1 MAALMRWASSQSR
14 WLRGL
19 AYHWE
24 KACLENPS
32 TRQVTAT
39 GSCRRP
45 GLRPAGTSFWEGVA
59 GEVGG
64 RSAQDL
70 VLLLQLLGAR
80 SQLPVLDLQRAVVG
94 GIGGVGQGVFAKL
107 RATCSLDCSP

>member
-14 WLRGL
+14 WLMDWRTTGRRL
-19 AYHWE
+19 AWR
-24 KACLENPS
+24 
-32 TRQVTAT
+32 TRAPGRSPRQ

-45 GLRPAGTSFWEGVA
+45 GLRPAGTSFWEGLA

-70 VLLLQLLGAR
+70 VLLLQLLGAL

-94 GIGGVGQGVFAKL
+94 GIGGIGQGVFAKL